1 MAKYNQFT
9 VKAKSV
15 TERMKQRNAELRS
28 KLGRIQ
34 EWEDE
39 MRALCDDFDFN
50 LE

>member
-1 MAKYNQFT
+1 
-9 VKAKSV
+9 
-15 TERMKQRNAELRS
+15 MKQRNADLRG

-50 LE
+50 LEQIAEIEVERLQ